1 MKKTIVKIVKI
12 NIVSGDNSCT
22 AALRQTKFCTV
33 KDNGHTSFI
42 GIIIFFATELNIYI
56 DTHDE

>member
-1 MKKTIVKIVKI
+1 MVKI

-33 KDNGHTSFI
+33 KDSGHKSFI
-42 GIIIFFATELNIYI
+42 GIIIFFTTELNIYI
-56 DTHDE
+56 DTHAE